1 MVSSS
6 FNVVAYIPYG
16 ISLLLIKMKTSCQN
30 LENNYLRLLKSK
42 PKKAGCREEQNIEK
56 KVRNVSLFFLTALP
70 WRMSPNHKVTYRW

>member
-42 PKKAGCREEQNIEK
+42 ETQIVVE
-56 KVRNVSLFFLTALP
+56 S
-70 WRMSPNHKVTYRW
+70 